1 MAVRQ
6 RLQAP
11 GQLYIPKP
19 IVLPVAPCWQAITQ
33 TVFTFSFCLVFFAF
47 AYFVAHLLTSA
58 SFQQQG
64 DLPARCLILKQL
76 HASLCSL
83 VLFGTAALRLS
94 KKSEQWGLA
103 RRNLWVSPV
112 NQPRPSSQPA
122 IFLHLFFYAHK
133 FPSQSI
139 RCTPQP
145 ITSPGEI

>member
-1 MAVRQ
+1 MRRILMAVRQ

-33 TVFTFSFCLVFFAF
+33 TVFTFSFCLVFFAS

-64 DLPARCLILKQL
+64 DLPALCLILKQL
-76 HASLCSL
+76 HASL
-83 VLFGTAALRLS
+83 
-94 KKSEQWGLA
+94 
-103 RRNLWVSPV
+103 WVSPV
-112 NQPRPSSQPA
+112 SQPRPSSQRT
-122 IFLHLFFYAHK
+122 IFLHLFLYRHK

-145 ITSPGEI
+145 ITSPREI